1 MDLQYGKGLLILL
14 LFILLELLYSRLI
27 KKEEIPWD
35 ELASNLNSGHLLLL
49 IFRGATV
56 IVYSFIFQKWGWA
69 YFVELPELIQWI
81 IALVLWDFGF
91 YWAHRLHHEIPF
103 LWNIHHVH
111 HQAEHFNLSLGFR
124 HSWFHT
130 LSSAPF
136 MLPLAFVGIPTELF
150 LAVAGINLFVQFYN
164 HNKVVRNSG
173 WLEKVFITPELH
185 RVHHGCN
192 PEYVDKNHGG
202 TFVFWDRM
210 FGTYKQKDPKVDIIY
225 GTHDKIN
232 PHNPIWVNVRPLLAY
247 LGLNAFGKREKM
259 NYKFPG
265 IYIGLGTF
273 LLLGFLI
280 YYIAVQASWSFPM
293 LFGLFAWVFMGTVAM
308 GAMSDGNGIASLFWG
323 FLSLSFGSMFILFW
337 EVREVY
343 GVVLF
348 SLAILHAACGIPL
361 YFQAKKSRPVPN
373 SMESVTGLHDSII

>member
-14 LFILLELLYSRLI
+14 LFILVEVLYSSLI
-27 KKEEIPWD
+27 KKEKIHWNEM
-35 ELASNLNSGHLLLL
+35 ASNLNSGHLLLL

-56 IVYSFIFQKWGWA
+56 IVYSFIFQECGWE
-69 YFVELPELIQWI
+69 YFVELPEILQWL

-91 YWAHRLHHEIPF
+91 YWSHRLHHEIPF

-164 HNKVVRNSG
+164 HNKVVKNSG
-173 WLEKVFITPELH
+173 WLDKIFITPELH

-202 TFVFWDRM
+202 TFVFWDRI
-210 FGTYKQKDPKVDIIY
+210 FGTFKQKDPEVDIVY
-225 GTHDKIN
+225 GTADKIN
-232 PHNPIWVNVRPLLAY
+232 PYNPIWVNLRPVMSS
-247 LGLNAFGKREKM
+247 LGLFSKKKRIPSRRIS
-259 NYKFPG
+259 YSG

-273 LLLGFLI
+273 LLLLFLI
-280 YYIAVQASWSFPM
+280 FYVAVSGVWSQLE
-293 LFGLFAWVFMGTVAM
+293 LFCLFLTIFIGTTLL
-308 GAMSDGNGIASLFWG
+308 GSMSEGFNISAILWASLGVGSCAVFLLY
-323 FLSLSFGSMFILFW
+323 FEHQDLLSLFLF
-337 EVREVY
+337 
-343 GVVLF
+343 LALCTH
-348 SLAILHAACGIPL
+348 SLIALPL
-361 YFQAKKSRPVPN
+361 LLAKKS
-373 SMESVTGLHDSII
+373 